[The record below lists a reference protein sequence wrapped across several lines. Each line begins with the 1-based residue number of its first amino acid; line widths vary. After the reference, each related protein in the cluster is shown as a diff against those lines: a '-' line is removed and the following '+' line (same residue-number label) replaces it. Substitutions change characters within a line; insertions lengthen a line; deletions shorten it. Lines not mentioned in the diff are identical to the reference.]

1 MEQNKHEDNSLQ
13 NLRNKVQEFWEDGR
27 LDEDYMRESRNLCL
41 QADEVRMESL
51 ISRALL
57 TRNNEK
63 FLKLINLGLPLN
75 YSSFGNFSANIL
87 YRQKYLPSFLNQA
100 INNGDLERVEM
111 LLAAGVKPEID
122 PLYPFEDSLAYCILS
137 KKHDFNIFATVL
149 SFIDEP
155 IKNHW
160 AFTYFSYLRE
170 KGDKWV
176 IEFAELFILKLEEQG
191 TNIEKF
197 VDENTLKYKL
207 IFDKNNLVDVVEN
220 TPKNEHSICTLEL
233 A

>member
-87 YRQKYLPSFLNQA
+87 SYDKRNSLFTVN
-100 INNGDLERVEM
+100 IN
-111 LLAAGVKPEID
+111 I
-122 PLYPFEDSLAYCILS
+122 S
-137 KKHDFNIFATVL
+137 KNNNIAVIVIVIFAFL
-149 SFIDEP
+149 LP
-155 IKNHW
+155 
-160 AFTYFSYLRE
+160 L
-170 KGDKWV
+170 
-176 IEFAELFILKLEEQG
+176 
-191 TNIEKF
+191 
-197 VDENTLKYKL
+197 
-207 IFDKNNLVDVVEN
+207 
-220 TPKNEHSICTLEL
+220 
-233 A
+233 